1 MNKGKKPFSLIR
13 FAENL
18 CVILLAAMTFI
29 TFINVLS
36 RYVFHSSISA
46 SEEIT
51 TNLFVLLS
59 LVGAAL
65 AARNKQHLGLNL
77 LPDKLSPK
85 GKLIH
90 GIFEGVAGMAFIGY
104 LAYYGYQR
112 VFLIRELSY
121 NARYFVDS
129 SLSCRA
135 PSSFSCNELI
145 SPVVRPRDERLDDA
159 VLLYRGGQLRYPLA
173 VEVLTGL
180 VPVRF
185 EIGRAHV

>member
-112 VFLIRELSY
+112 VLQQASTRQIST
-121 NARYFVDS
+121 
-129 SLSCRA
+129 SLSIPIWIYGSMCLFGFLVLFAVFAEMAIESAIKLKTADAKDEDR
-135 PSSFSCNELI
+135 
-145 SPVVRPRDERLDDA
+145 RDEA
-159 VLLYRGGQLRYPLA
+159 
-173 VEVLTGL
+173 
-180 VPVRF
+180 
-185 EIGRAHV
+185 